1 MQNPQATAEL
11 GWGGGGC
18 CFHLIYPL
26 AAEFKLLCI
35 YLIVLDDFH
44 CPIPKSKQPLDAL
57 LCLVKLNPIV
67 ALVVS
72 SPVVT

>member
-1 MQNPQATAEL
+1 MQNPQTTAEL
-11 GWGGGGC
+11 GWGEVGC

-44 CPIPKSKQPLDAL
+44 CPVPKSK
-57 LCLVKLNPIV
+57 
-67 ALVVS
+67 
-72 SPVVT
+72 